1 MDEATASA
9 IAALTQRIS
18 ELEKQ
23 LERAHPTRWN
33 GAEGAIGAP
42 GVRIHPSCKIIA
54 SGGRTVRFGERVL
67 LRRGAEIV
75 GPVTIGEGCSFNRD
89 VYIRANVTFGKNCNI
104 GAFARFITDTHA
116 VGGSDRRAGRVSF
129 PGISIGDGTWV
140 GAGVTVLGGVTVGAG
155 AVIAAGAVVTKDV
168 PANTVV
174 GGIPAR
180 VIRSLPGPR

>member
-1 MDEATASA
+1 M
-9 IAALTQRIS
+9 
-18 ELEKQ
+18 
-23 LERAHPTRWN
+23 
-33 GAEGAIGAP
+33 
-42 GVRIHPSCKIIA
+42 
-54 SGGRTVRFGERVL
+54 RFGKRVL

-116 VGGSDRRAGRVSF
+116 VSGSDRRAGRVSF

-140 GAGVTVLGGVTVGAG
+140 GAGVTVLGGVIVG
-155 AVIAAGAVVTKDV
+155 AGAVVTKDV

>member
-1 MDEATASA
+1 MDEETASA
-9 IAALTQRIS
+9 IAALTQHIS

-75 GPVTIGEGCSFNRD
+75 GPAIMAKAAHSTVTSIS
-89 VYIRANVTFGKNCNI
+89 
-104 GAFARFITDTHA
+104 ARM
-116 VGGSDRRAGRVSF
+116 SRS
-129 PGISIGDGTWV
+129 
-140 GAGVTVLGGVTVGAG
+140 
-155 AVIAAGAVVTKDV
+155 
-168 PANTVV
+168 
-174 GGIPAR
+174 AR
-180 VIRSLPGPR
+180 TATSEPSPDSSQTPTR